1 MENSLIDIF
10 IGSDIEANYIAS
22 LLIDN
27 QIQCIIENQL
37 GCSLSA
43 GWVNG
48 SQYSSSTIRININD
62 VDKAKKIISEYYKST
77 FTEKQS

>member
-1 MENSLIDIF
+1 MKNNLVNVF

-27 QIQCIIENQL
+27 QIQCIVQNQL
-37 GCSLSA
+37 EGSLSA

-48 SQYSSSTIRININD
+48 SPYNSSIVQIDIAD
-62 VDKAKKIISEYYKST
+62 VEKAKNVIDEYYKQ
-77 FTEKQS
+77 ENI

>member
-1 MENSLIDIF
+1 MKNNLVNVF

-27 QIQCIIENQL
+27 HIQCIVQNEL
-37 GCSLSA
+37 EGSLSA

-48 SQYSSSTIRININD
+48 SAYNSSIIQ
-62 VDKAKKIISEYYKST
+62 VDIAD
-77 FTEKQS
+77 TEKANDIIKEYFKSKNIE

>member
-1 MENSLIDIF
+1 MKNDLIKVF

-27 QIQCIIENQL
+27 HIQCIVQNKLE
-37 GCSLSA
+37 GSLSA

-48 SQYSSSTIRININD
+48 SAYNSSIIQ
-62 VDKAKKIISEYYKST
+62 VDIAD
-77 FTEKQS
+77 TEKANDIIKEYFKSKNIE

>member
-1 MENSLIDIF
+1 MKNDLVKVF

-27 QIQCIIENQL
+27 QIQCIVQNQL
-37 GCSLSA
+37 EGSLSA

-48 SQYSSSTIRININD
+48 SAYNSSVIFINKD
-62 VDKAKKIISEYYKST
+62 YAEKAKEIIEQYTNSKT
-77 FTEKQS
+77 TEL

>member
-1 MENSLIDIF
+1 MKNDLIKVF

-27 QIQCIIENQL
+27 HIQCIVQNEL
-37 GCSLSA
+37 EGSLSA

-48 SQYSSSTIRININD
+48 SAYNSSIIQ
-62 VDKAKKIISEYYKST
+62 VDIAD
-77 FTEKQS
+77 TEKANDIIKEYFKSKNIE

>member
-1 MENSLIDIF
+1 MENSLINIF

-37 GCSLSA
+37 GHSLSA

-62 VDKAKKIISEYYKST
+62 VDKAKKIISEYHKSNS
-77 FTEKQS
+77 TENQS